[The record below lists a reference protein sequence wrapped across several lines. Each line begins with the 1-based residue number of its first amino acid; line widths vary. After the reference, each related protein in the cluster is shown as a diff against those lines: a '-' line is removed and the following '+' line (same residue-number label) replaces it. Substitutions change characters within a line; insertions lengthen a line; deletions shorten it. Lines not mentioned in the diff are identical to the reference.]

1 MALTNTQT
9 VAVQLEYVRAAVP
22 TLFERA
28 DTTYSIIEKRPVE
41 MVSTRTARIPLAVSP
56 GGNSGAASLDGG
68 DLGRG
73 SADEYDFGQLTPV
86 GMKHAVEIT
95 KLVSLKA

>member
-9 VAVQLEYVRAAVP
+9 VAVQLEYVRPAVP

-28 DTTYSIIEKRPVE
+28 DTTFSMIERRPVE

-56 GGNSGAASLDGG
+56 GGNSGAANLDGG

-73 SADEYDFGQLTPV
+73 SADEYDFGQLTPI
-86 GMKHAVEIT
+86 GMKHAVN
-95 KLVSLKA
+95 

>member
-9 VAVQLEYVRAAVP
+9 VAVQLEHVRTAVP
-22 TLFERA
+22 VLFERA
-28 DTTYSIIEKRPVE
+28 DTTFSMIEKRPVE
-41 MVSTRTARIPLAVSP
+41 MVSTRTARGPLQVNP

-73 SADEYDFGQLTPV
+73 SAAEYDFFQITPL
-86 GMKHAVEIT
+86 GMKHAVN
-95 KLVSLKA
+95 